1 MRKRRVR
8 VTDLGV
14 DATGRVEEEGGSRLR
29 VTPTPGT
36 LRTGRGQ

>member
-36 LRTGRGQ
+36 LRAGRGQ